1 MPIFPRP
8 STGRPSNAAS
18 ALPVF
23 ADPTGRRRRR
33 MRRAGA
39 CIAATLAGC
48 LTVVVVGL
56 LGGPQAP
63 FVPWAT
69 AHPQA
74 NADPG
79 GTRATTKKA
88 GGAAAAPSQPAVL
101 PSPRPDPSS
110 SPSPSPSPGASP
122 RPAVTNRAGRTPPG
136 RNRSKPP
143 RPSPSGR
150 AHAG

>member
-1 MPIFPRP
+1 MSILPRP

-23 ADPTGRRRRR
+23 ADPTGRRRQR

-74 NADPG
+74 NAGPG

-88 GGAAAAPSQPAVL
+88 GAAAPSRPAVL
-101 PSPRPDPSS
+101 PSPGPGQSS

-136 RNRSKPP
+136 RNRPKPP